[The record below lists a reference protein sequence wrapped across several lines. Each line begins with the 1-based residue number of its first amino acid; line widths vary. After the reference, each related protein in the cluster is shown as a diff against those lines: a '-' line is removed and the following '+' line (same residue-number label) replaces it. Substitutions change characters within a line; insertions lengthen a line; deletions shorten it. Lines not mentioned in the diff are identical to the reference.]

1 MDEAAKNLEHIE
13 ADLSNND
20 SGLFNELAKSVRD
33 YTVAFVVLP
42 ERAIELPKP
51 CGTATLVTINATSYF
66 LTASHVWEKLKKSKD
81 IGVTIVVR
89 ENLFKIPT
97 KHLRATGPSKPTA
110 EDEGPDIVL
119 LEIPA
124 EKLGEISARK
134 SFYPLEP
141 PWNRP
146 PVKARCVEV
155 RILMGFPGEA
165 ATITPATQDTP
176 TSLDLTIQ
184 AVMADSD
191 STTFTKDGYDYIDSR
206 EISGAYGFPH
216 SYGGFSGG
224 GLWRVQIYCD
234 PETGKRESRHGLE
247 GMAFHESDLRDGH
260 RIIRCH
266 GRESINVVKRML
278 GRES

>member
-1 MDEAAKNLEHIE
+1 MDKKSNCMERIE
-13 ADLSNND
+13 AELSNKD
-20 SGLFNELAKSVRD
+20 SGLFNQLASSVGH
-33 YTVAFVVLP
+33 YTVGFVRLPKTSAGLP
-42 ERAIELPKP
+42 EP
-51 CGTATLVTINATSYF
+51 CGTATLVSINSMHYF

-81 IGVTIVVR
+81 IGVTIVPKD
-89 ENLFKIPT
+89 NLFQIPT
-97 KHLRATGPSKPTA
+97 KQLRATGPPKPTA

-146 PVKARCVEV
+146 SVKARCVEV
-155 RILMGFPGEA
+155 RILMGSPGEA

-184 AVMADSD
+184 AVEVDPEPE
-191 STTFTKDGYDYIDSR
+191 TFTKDGYDYIDSKA
-206 EISGAYGFPH
+206 ISAAHGFPY

-224 GLWRVQIYCD
+224 GLWRVQIYYD

-247 GMAFHESDLRDGH
+247 GMAFHQSDLLGGH

-266 GRESINVVKRML
+266 GRRSIDVVKGML
-278 GRES
+278 RLK